1 MCSIFAILG
10 VSGDP
15 AALREQAL
23 ARSKTMRHRGPDWS
37 GLWAGGSAIL
47 AHERLAI
54 VDPASGGQPLLGPGG
69 TVLAVNGE
77 IYGHRRVREAH
88 AAYPWRTQSDC
99 EVILALYRAKGADFV
114 HELDGI
120 FAFVLYDEPND
131 RYVIARDPIGVIP
144 LYTGR
149 DAEGR
154 LHVASEMKALLD
166 DCVSIEEFPPGHVLD
181 SEVGAPRAYYRPTW
195 REFEEVD
202 GGHVNRER
210 VRGALEDAVAR
221 QLMTDVPYGVL
232 LSGGLDSSL
241 IVALLAEA
249 GVTGLNTFSIGF
261 ETVGGEAGDEFK
273 YSDII
278 AERFGTHH
286 HKMEI
291 AASRAL
297 DALPGAISAM
307 SEPMTSHDCVGFY
320 LLSEEVSKHV
330 KVVQSGQGADEAF
343 AGYHW
348 YPPMA
353 GANDAFATYRDA
365 FFDRSHEEMGELLQP
380 GWLGADHAGEYV
392 RDHFERGGAA
402 SPLDKALRLDTQ
414 VMLVDDPVKRVD
426 NMTMAWGLEARVPF
440 LDHEVIELAARCPAE
455 LHLEQEGK
463 GVLKH
468 LAREILPH
476 EVIDRPKGYFP
487 VPALKYLRGD
497 FLDMVADAVRSQGF
511 RDRGLV
517 RDEYV
522 ETLLRDPEAHITKL
536 RGSKLWQ
543 IGVLAL
549 WLETHDAPARAGAL
563 EAAA

>member
-181 SEVGAPRAYYRPTW
+181 SEVGATRAYYRPTW
-195 REFEEVD
+195 REFEEVAA
-202 GGHVNRER
+202 E
-210 VRGALEDAVAR
+210 
-221 QLMTDVPYGVL
+221 
-232 LSGGLDSSL
+232 SG
-241 IVALLAEA
+241 
-249 GVTGLNTFSIGF
+249 
-261 ETVGGEAGDEFK
+261 
-273 YSDII
+273 
-278 AERFGTHH
+278 
-286 HKMEI
+286 
-291 AASRAL
+291 
-297 DALPGAISAM
+297 
-307 SEPMTSHDCVGFY
+307 
-320 LLSEEVSKHV
+320 
-330 KVVQSGQGADEAF
+330 
-343 AGYHW
+343 
-348 YPPMA
+348 
-353 GANDAFATYRDA
+353 
-365 FFDRSHEEMGELLQP
+365 
-380 GWLGADHAGEYV
+380 
-392 RDHFERGGAA
+392 
-402 SPLDKALRLDTQ
+402 
-414 VMLVDDPVKRVD
+414 
-426 NMTMAWGLEARVPF
+426 
-440 LDHEVIELAARCPAE
+440 
-455 LHLEQEGK
+455 
-463 GVLKH
+463 
-468 LAREILPH
+468 
-476 EVIDRPKGYFP
+476 
-487 VPALKYLRGD
+487 
-497 FLDMVADAVRSQGF
+497 
-511 RDRGLV
+511 
-517 RDEYV
+517 
-522 ETLLRDPEAHITKL
+522 
-536 RGSKLWQ
+536 
-543 IGVLAL
+543 
-549 WLETHDAPARAGAL
+549 
-563 EAAA
+563 